1 MRYHSGSRH
10 DGLPA
15 LRRAL
20 CEGAKARAYE
30 CTRVRVANPESYE
43 ACKTR
48 DVHSWTCEW
57 LSAQTRDCVVRPEG
71 TKRATSI
78 SVQLLRLR
86 KNLRTGSISRDIV
99 NFPSELCRRRS
110 GIFTEAARLLP
121 PGKRARRGNARRSVR
136 STTTFGT
143 STSGAAGASSR
154 GPRAPAGAKPCRPG
168 RLACAHQSLS
178 CPLLSLSAS
187 LSLSLSLLSLSLS
200 LSFPPSALP
209 TLARPPW
216 ARARRRTARRCCRRG
231 SRTSSARWEEYHVC
245 V

>member
-110 GIFTEAARLLP
+110 CMFTEVARLVP
-121 PGKRARRGNARRSVR
+121 PDMLTLTGKG
-136 STTTFGT
+136 
-143 STSGAAGASSR
+143 
-154 GPRAPAGAKPCRPG
+154 
-168 RLACAHQSLS
+168 
-178 CPLLSLSAS
+178 
-187 LSLSLSLLSLSLS
+187 
-200 LSFPPSALP
+200 PPSPLESP
-209 TLARPPW
+209 TN
-216 ARARRRTARRCCRRG
+216 G
-231 SRTSSARWEEYHVC
+231 
-245 V
+245 